1 MKVEVEANMEVENGG
16 GGEKVGG
23 GKSGG
28 GHESG
33 GGGEYGV
40 VLLLN
45 EPSFSDYRILQTHA
59 PTLVQDIDQ
68 SVHQR
73 GVGEGRFFWHL
84 TGSQPPVHQAKEKVG
99 KVVEPQKKRPWD
111 GWFSFNDDV
120 TVTQTIVHHMTKK
133 IEDPNTVVKFSVK
146 GCEPT
151 RLPFDL
157 PQCNDTVISRT
168 NADIESAS
176 ISKDIHYVP
185 V

>member
-1 MKVEVEANMEVENGG
+1 MYADLL
-16 GGEKVGG
+16 
-23 GKSGG
+23 
-28 GHESG
+28 
-33 GGGEYGV
+33 V
-40 VLLLN
+40 VLEAMLN
-45 EPSFSDYRILQTHA
+45 KHQITNTNYCQILQTHA